1 VLSAQKMDAHLNN
14 LKKYLIKFNFTYM
27 FCEKCG
33 KNIPDNS
40 IFCEFCGNKIM
51 QEEIVTEKIVK
62 SSEGNNK
69 NLKVIQ
75 NENLK
80 QITNHL
86 EFLGYEVRKLDIE
99 GEREFIFAKH
109 AKNNNVIFW
118 EMFPNFVMFKVSL
131 TTEKKASSKIDA
143 FINNAN
149 KNLEISKF
157 YYDIDD
163 NILTLR
169 FEATYV
175 GVYVKETFGQFHE
188 LFENDQ
194 KRACSLDDFSKLF
207 VG

>member
-1 VLSAQKMDAHLNN
+1 
-14 LKKYLIKFNFTYM
+14 M

-62 SSEGNNK
+62 APKENIK

-86 EFLGYEVRKLDIE
+86 EFLGYEVRKLDME
-99 GEREFIFAKH
+99 GDREFIFAKH

-131 TTEKKASSKIDA
+131 TTEKKPSEKIDA

-149 KNLEISKF
+149 KNLEISKL

-163 NILTLR
+163 AILTLR
-169 FEATYV
+169 FEAIYV
-175 GVYVKETFGQFHE
+175 GAYVKETFGQFHE

-194 KRACSLDDFSKLF
+194 KRVCSLDDFSKLF